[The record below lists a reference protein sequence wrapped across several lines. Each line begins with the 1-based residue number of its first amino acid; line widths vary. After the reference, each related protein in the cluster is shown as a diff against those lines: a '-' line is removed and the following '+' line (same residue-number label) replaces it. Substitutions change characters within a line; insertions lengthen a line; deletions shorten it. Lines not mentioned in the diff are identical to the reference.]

1 MNNKDNIFDLWYD
14 FKELENNDEKYQIN
28 KLKLI
33 ERFVE
38 NK

>member
-14 FKELENNDEKYQIN
+14 FKELENNDEKYHIN